1 MPGFGKGPKRTLA
14 SGRVYLRTP
23 FASAVARPG
32 TLPATMPCTA
42 VAGGGMA
49 ASPPQVNDAPANP
62 RPRRDREGGGEA
74 PGV

>member
-1 MPGFGKGPKRTLA
+1 M
-14 SGRVYLRTP
+14 RTP